1 MSDERPSDDPPRLAQ
16 LRDVETVYQPAEDS
30 RLLAATAADSIDSD
44 ALVLDVGTGSG
55 YVAARIREATG
66 VRVIGSDINP
76 EACRQTRE
84 RGVPAVRGNLTDP
97 FGADTFDWVLFNP
110 PYLPTPPER
119 EWDDPLEHALSGG
132 EDGRRVIRP
141 FLADVARVLAPGGGV
156 LLLVS
161 SLTDIEA
168 VTDLAA
174 DAGLTSREVAEE
186 AFPFERLV
194 VLKLLLDI
202 RE

>member
-1 MSDERPSDDPPRLAQ
+1 MTLSDRREMP
-16 LRDVETVYQPAEDS
+16 TVYEAAEDS
-30 RLLAATAADSIDSD
+30 RLLAETAAEVVSGEDF
-44 ALVLDVGTGSG
+44 VLEVGTGSG
-55 YVAARIREATG
+55 HVAEYVGEERGAR
-66 VRVIGSDINP
+66 VVGSDINP

-97 FGADTFDWVLFNP
+97 FGAGTFDWVLFNP
-110 PYLPTPPER
+110 PYLPTPPEQ

-132 EDGRRVIRP
+132 EDGRRLIRP
-141 FLADVARVLAPGGGV
+141 FVADVARVLAPGGGV

-174 DAGLTSREVAEE
+174 DAGLTADELAEE

-194 VLKLLLDI
+194 VLKLLPNI

>member
-1 MSDERPSDDPPRLAQ
+1 MTLSDRREMP
-16 LRDVETVYQPAEDS
+16 TVYEAAEDS
-30 RLLAATAADSIDSD
+30 RLLAEAAVEAVSEGEF
-44 ALVLDVGTGSG
+44 VLEVGVGSG
-55 YVAARIREATG
+55 HVAEYVREEAN
-66 VRVIGSDINP
+66 VRVVGSDINP
-76 EACRQTRE
+76 EACRQARD
-84 RGVPAVRGNLTDP
+84 RGVPAVRGNLTEP
-97 FGADTFDWVLFNP
+97 FATDTFDWVLFNP

-141 FLADVARVLAPGGGV
+141 FIADVGRVLASGGRV

-161 SLTDIEA
+161 SLTDIDA

-174 DAGLTSREVAEE
+174 NAGLSTREVAEE

-194 VLKLLLDI
+194 VLELLPNI
-202 RE
+202 SE